1 MPPPSTRDLL
11 DNFRCDPVAYQRQIQ
26 GKNGTFYD
34 QMNVNQAVVPVPING
49 DNNMHYSSY
58 TGTYTIHT
66 QHNSAICS
74 QFIIIQMY
82 LFNTQN

>member
-1 MPPPSTRDLL
+1 MPPPSTRDPL
-11 DNFRCDPVAYQRQIQ
+11 DNFRCDPVVYQRQIQ

-34 QMNVNQAVVPVPING
+34 HMNVNQAVAPVPING
-49 DNNMHYSSY
+49 DNNMRYSSY
-58 TGTYTIHT
+58 TGTYTHT
-66 QHNSAICS
+66 QHSSTIRS